1 MLRCCGEKTKEKT
14 HGFNIPVAE
23 TRDCL
28 PGAATTLLHKFHHFL
43 HNRHAFLAAEL
54 FHHGDV
60 LFAEFLFSTVLHKLL
75 HHAEVGFPVA
85 AAALLHHLVHDQ
97 TAQ

>member
-54 FHHGDV
+54 FHH
-60 LFAEFLFSTVLHKLL
+60 
-75 HHAEVGFPVA
+75 AEVGFAVA

-97 TAQ
+97 TPQ